1 LDDVKVVLMD
11 KEEQG
16 IRIKKKPSFC
26 TDLQLVQPLAYLQK
40 FCATLKVQSSGFEID
55 SKQNDSRPIVLEL

>member
-11 KEEQG
+11 KEERG
-16 IRIKKKPSFC
+16 IRIKKTSFC

-40 FCATLKVQSSGFEID
+40 FCATLKVQSCGFEID
-55 SKQNDSRPIVLEL
+55 SKQNDSRPIVSEL